1 MTTFTPRVGNRRNR
15 EHNRRISCKAE
26 QTLLRGVMQR
36 KCVEQQG
43 HCDSQ
48 IIVCQVF
55 IQTSCHG
62 QSKHDADYR
71 QRKHHL
77 MLLRDPCSSMGNA
90 QTMWAGT
97 FEPSCRGKRIL
108 GVRMLPCKS
117 ANSHGKYISMCQCGH
132 QALSSWPAS

>member
-1 MTTFTPRVGNRRNR
+1 M
-15 EHNRRISCKAE
+15 

-43 HCDSQ
+43 HCNSQ

-77 MLLRDPCSSMGNA
+77 MLLRDPCYSMGNT
-90 QTMWAGT
+90 QTGLEHLSLAAGT
-97 FEPSCRGKRIL
+97 SAFLVYECYPANQATHTVSTFQCANVGIKPFPHGLRHRAWGKR
-108 GVRMLPCKS
+108 KS
-117 ANSHGKYISMCQCGH
+117 RNTTCWIKME
-132 QALSSWPAS
+132 PE